1 MIKYTLNISLSLK
14 YTLGVWTLDLGSH
27 IGLGLRANEAS
38 GPVQVTPPL
47 VLCFHPHTC
56 LILCVKMAAKE
67 QEKEAEEFV
76 YRISTA
82 QEWEE
87 LQKAGACYG
96 GQLDKSTGCIH
107 LSNLHQVQSTLQN
120 FFMKTQAE
128 LYLLQVDSKKLG
140 DGLIYERVDECNV
153 FPHFYGPSRSF
164 IPLPLDAVTKAEK
177 ITLSDGKFS
186 CSLLN

>member
-107 LSNLHQVQSTLQN
+107 LSNLHQVR
-120 FFMKTQAE
+120 
-128 LYLLQVDSKKLG
+128 YL
-140 DGLIYERVDECNV
+140 
-153 FPHFYGPSRSF
+153 
-164 IPLPLDAVTKAEK
+164 
-177 ITLSDGKFS
+177 
-186 CSLLN
+186 SLLRLLS

>member
-1 MIKYTLNISLSLK
+1 
-14 YTLGVWTLDLGSH
+14 
-27 IGLGLRANEAS
+27 
-38 GPVQVTPPL
+38 
-47 VLCFHPHTC
+47 
-56 LILCVKMAAKE
+56 MAAKE

-120 FFMKTQAE
+120 FFLKTQAE
-128 LYLLQVDSKKLG
+128 LYLLQVDSKKHG
-140 DGLIYERVDECNV
+140 DENEHQVGLMKMEWNGRFQPVA
-153 FPHFYGPSRSF
+153 FM
-164 IPLPLDAVTKAEK
+164 K
-177 ITLSDGKFS
+177 
-186 CSLLN
+186 